1 MMSSPTFVRRI
12 VGVALMITLSGC
24 SGIGLPEGQR
34 EFSGVWLYEFEGS
47 SFVEGATAVPT
58 VRPDY
63 ETTDWLEYPSVP
75 PGALRDIQAGL
86 AAEGLECQPVQ
97 AFRVRFTGRRT
108 RHPPGTGHLGLWRTK
123 VTVERTLAIERL
135 GPPFCYEPAPHS
147 GEG

>member
-1 MMSSPTFVRRI
+1 MARRFGRAKAT
-12 VGVALMITLSGC
+12 VGLCLFLLSACANPGPGNH
-24 SGIGLPEGQR
+24 SR
-34 EFSGVWLYEFEGS
+34 EFAGVWLYEFEGS

-75 PGALRDIQAGL
+75 PGAARDMQAGL

-108 RHPPGTGHLGLWRTK
+108 RHPLGTGHLGLWRSK
-123 VTVERTLAIERL
+123 VTVERTQDIERL
-135 GPPFCYEPAPHS
+135 GPPFCYEQAPHR

>member
-58 VRPDY
+58 TRTAWTRVPSDVLTCVLVR
-63 ETTDWLEYPSVP
+63 
-75 PGALRDIQAGL
+75 LR
-86 AAEGLECQPVQ
+86 
-97 AFRVRFTGRRT
+97 
-108 RHPPGTGHLGLWRTK
+108 
-123 VTVERTLAIERL
+123 
-135 GPPFCYEPAPHS
+135 
-147 GEG
+147 